1 MLDEEILVL
10 EMVRAIREGNFSLC
24 VESVAALVP
33 WMFVLEQI
41 NYAMWLLVH
50 LWDMVTLQTSHPN
63 VYHNFTNGTFV
74 VHKSS
79 HAFSVIV
86 LGHAHEQ
93 ENASIK
99 GEGGAVGLTETSSA
113 LRRWMIGGPEI
124 ARMVGEYEEQLN
136 AKKQPSAKHHE
147 QVRSVQKHFLENA
160 KDLVN
165 TKEEMGNPF
174 QEDSG
179 DLLALDTKE
188 IMPKEVVESVN
199 KIQNLVQNQYK
210 AFVNDR
216 MIERKKQLQIQ
227 SRERNLYHRTIKR

>member
-1 MLDEEILVL
+1 MASTQLQFSFWSQVLDEEILVL
-10 EMVRAIREGNFSLC
+10 EIVRAIREGNFSLY

-50 LWDMVTLQTSHPN
+50 VWDMVILQTSHPN
-63 VYHNFTNGTFV
+63 VYHNFTNGAFV
-74 VHKSS
+74 VRKSS
-79 HAFSVIV
+79 HAFSAMIA
-86 LGHAHEQ
+86 LDHAHEQ

-99 GEGGAVGLTETSSA
+99 REDGAVGLTETSSA

-136 AKKQPSAKHHE
+136 SKKQPSAKHHE
-147 QVRSVQKHFLENA
+147 QIRSVQKHFLENA

-165 TKEEMGNPF
+165 TKEEMVNPF

-179 DLLALDTKE
+179 DLLALDTKK
-188 IMPKEVVESVN
+188 IMP
-199 KIQNLVQNQYK
+199 
-210 AFVNDR
+210 
-216 MIERKKQLQIQ
+216 
-227 SRERNLYHRTIKR
+227 